1 MLLSP
6 TPPLDTESLA
16 PGSVTVQAPS
26 NIALVKYWGKH
37 GRQLPR
43 NPNASLTLTE
53 ARTVTTLE
61 WTPRTAQTISE
72 EGLSGGG
79 ISLELYYDGTSKPA
93 FAARVRQYFAGLTD
107 LYPFLPRFY
116 WTVRTHNTFPHGAGI
131 ASSASAMAALAM
143 GLVAFERAS
152 FGDRLTEAEYQRKAS
167 YLARLGSGS
176 ASRSVFAKA
185 AAWGQS
191 SALEGSHDEY
201 AVGLAH
207 RLAPVFH
214 DYRDTIL
221 LVSSEEKSVSSTAG
235 HGLMN
240 GQAYA
245 KTRYAL
251 ADERFERLLA
261 ILERGELDDFCA
273 LVEADALDLH
283 ALMMQSKPPYLLVEP
298 GTIAIVKA
306 VQRFRKTSGLPVCF
320 TLDAGPN
327 VHLLYPAAVKAEVAA
342 WLEAEVM
349 SWAPGGRIEDRVGEG
364 AGVVRLNAA
373 PREIITERQIRS
385 KR

>member
-1 MLLSP
+1 MLSP
-6 TPPLDTESLA
+6 TPPLDTAALA
-16 PGSVTVQAPS
+16 PGAVTFQAPS

-43 NPNASLTLTE
+43 NPNASFTLTE

-61 WTPRTAQTISE
+61 WTRRTGRTTSSE
-72 EGLSGGG
+72 GGV
-79 ISLELYYDGTSKPA
+79 SVELFYDGAPKPA
-93 FAARVRQYFAGLTD
+93 FAARVQQYFGSLTD
-107 LYPFLPRFY
+107 IYPFLSQLH
-116 WTVRTHNTFPHGAGI
+116 WTVRTRNTFPHGAGI

-152 FGDRLTEAEYQRKAS
+152 FGDSLTEEEYQRKAS

-176 ASRSVFAKA
+176 AARSVFAKA

-191 SALEGSHDEY
+191 ASLAGSSDEY
-201 AVGLAH
+201 AVGLDH

-235 HGLMN
+235 HGLME

-251 ADERFERLLA
+251 ANQRFERLLQ
-261 ILERGELDDFCA
+261 ILEQGELDDFCE

-283 ALMMQSKPPYLLVEP
+283 ALMMQSTPPYLLVEP
-298 GTIAIVKA
+298 GTIAIIKA

-327 VHLLYPAAVKAEVAA
+327 VHLLYPASVKAEVDE
-342 WLEAEVM
+342 WLAAEVM
-349 SWAPGGRIEDRVGEG
+349 KWAPGGRIEDRVGEG
-364 AGVVRLNAA
+364 AGVM
-373 PREIITERQIRS
+373 
-385 KR
+385 